1 MKVEEDPGVE
11 EAEGEAEVPEGE
23 DKVVGIIKED
33 TPEITGEDTGVTE
46 VRIITY
52 KLIYLFFSPYFSLSL
67 SLFICRENVTQIDI
81 FQISQVATATMD
93 TTTEEVTVVAT
104 EDTITPVTVK
114 VIIKVMVEAAAAAVD
129 TVSFLI
135 FNYYYYYYRI
145 EEM

>member
-52 KLIYLFFSPYFSLSL
+52 KLIYLFFFPISLSL
-67 SLFICRENVTQIDI
+67 SLYLSRKCYSN
-81 FQISQVATATMD
+81 
-93 TTTEEVTVVAT
+93 
-104 EDTITPVTVK
+104 
-114 VIIKVMVEAAAAAVD
+114 
-129 TVSFLI
+129 
-135 FNYYYYYYRI
+135 
-145 EEM
+145 